1 MKRTLISAIAAAAVL
16 APAQAGATLVIN
28 ELMQSNIDC
37 IMDDLNEFPDSW
49 VELYNAGTEAVQL
62 SDYALGVKEKRSK
75 AYTLPQRTVA
85 PGEYVVVYCDK
96 EEQGLHTSF
105 RLESGKDG
113 AVYLFLGDEA
123 VDKLEG
129 MKKQPAPNIAYGRA
143 TDGGDQWGY
152 QAEPTPGAANCGR
165 LVKDILPEPV
175 FSVPGRVGSESF
187 TLRISAPADAPEGTE
202 VRFTT
207 DGTEPGPDSRLCVN
221 GVEVNKTTVVR
232 ARLFCDG
239 WMSPRS
245 TVQSYIFFPR
255 EMTLP
260 VVSMVCPAGYFY
272 DNKIGIYV
280 DGSYST
286 APDTHNYNYDWRRP
300 VNLEIFETPGGEAV
314 INQLCETRVKGG
326 ASRSAALKSLVLYA
340 NKRFGVKR
348 FEHEF
353 FPDQAPGLTDWK
365 SLELRNS
372 GNDFDYLYFRDALIQ
387 RMMGMHADLD
397 WQPWQPAIFMINGE
411 YKGILNI
418 RSRSNEDHIYTF
430 YDGEEDI
437 DMFENWWELKEG
449 DCDNYNAFKEFYSAK
464 GHTMEE
470 FEQWMDTGE
479 FANLM
484 IMNLFYNNQD
494 FPGNN
499 IVMWRPRA
507 EGGRWRWVAKD
518 TDFGMGLYG
527 SRYDYETL
535 NWLHNPDF
543 DADRAW
549 ANGSDHTRLFRHLM
563 DVPEF
568 RTMFVDRCAVYM
580 GDFLNGPSTIEQMEK
595 MRDMISHEYPHHR
608 QLFNPWWPDYNAEIN
623 SAKTWVRNRTSFFYT
638 HLAAYYQLG
647 TPRVVTI
654 DRGRTDDVRL
664 TVNAVPLCGRSFDG
678 MYYQGRV
685 LRVQGEHSD
694 GTPVKGW
701 TVEVTPGSGAAT
713 PTHYSG
719 SSLALTVPVGCRRVI
734 ISSVT
739 DESGITDATADA
751 LQAVDPSQPVEV
763 IDMTG
768 RSHGTFSSVADAEAA
783 LGAGIYVLR
792 QGAISTK
799 YAIRR

>member
-62 SDYALGVKEKRSK
+62 SDYAMGVKEKRSK

-260 VVSMVCPAGYFY
+260 LVSMVCPAGYFY

-280 DGSYST
+280 DGTYST

-353 FPDQAPGLTDWK
+353 FPEQAPGLTDWK

-449 DCDNYNAFKEFYSAK
+449 DWDNYNAFKEFYSAK

-549 ANGSDHTRLFRHLM
+549 ANGSDHTRLFRRLM

-608 QLFNPWWPDYNAEIN
+608 QLFNPWWPDYNAEFN

-713 PTHYSG
+713 TTHYSG

-751 LQAVDPSQPVEV
+751 LQAVDPSLPVEV